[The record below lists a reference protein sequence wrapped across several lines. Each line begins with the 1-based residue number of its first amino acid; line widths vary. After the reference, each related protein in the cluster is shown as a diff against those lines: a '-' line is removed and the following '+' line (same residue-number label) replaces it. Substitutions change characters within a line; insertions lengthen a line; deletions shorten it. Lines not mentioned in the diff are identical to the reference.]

1 MEQFACRAGKS
12 QFFCQNRDASLKMSA
27 GHIEAEKR
35 TPLIRADRAFLLLVI
50 VGALLA
56 VLRCI
61 SLIGLPYQIDYG
73 EGLLLEGAQRVHH
86 SQALYPK
93 PFAFPVVLHVYG
105 PVAYATVA
113 LVLPGGEASFPAG
126 RGLVLMCSILVALL
140 LGTILKR
147 LTGSPWV
154 GFAFGLLLLTLPA
167 FRFWLY
173 LLRADLIGVLFSVIG
188 VTLYLLQEKR
198 WTWSIPFF
206 ALALFCKYSL
216 LAAPVAMFVDLMV
229 NRKVKQAIGFAV
241 GLASACLLVFLVLQS
256 RTDGWFAFHMFSTHR
271 DPYSLVQFFTLAALV
286 AASAPVVTALAVWYA
301 AQDLRGTRRGFPPIY
316 LVVSLI
322 TALTAGKLGST
333 TNHFVEWMVACCLCA
348 GLGYFLLLSR
358 YPARVTP
365 ITVLLSISMLAG
377 VIAENRSSVQ
387 PSSGL
392 TECGRAYQ
400 RVRDSQS
407 SAILSQSL
415 GPVLAA
421 GKPVLVSDPFVY
433 GELVQHGAWPD
444 RRVEQLVSEK
454 YFGLVVMVDEGSRPT
469 LPGAGIW
476 PASLLDAISTNYHIV
491 DRFACRDAGLILE
504 PVSPRPT
511 VDVLPGPG
519 R

>member
-86 SQALYPK
+86 SQPLYPK

-105 PVAYATVA
+105 PVAYATVT

-173 LLRADLIGVLFSVIG
+173 LLRADLIGVVFSVIG

-216 LAAPVAMFVDLMV
+216 LAAPVAMFVHLMV

-241 GLASACLLVFLVLQS
+241 
-256 RTDGWFAFHMFSTHR
+256 
-271 DPYSLVQFFTLAALV
+271 
-286 AASAPVVTALAVWYA
+286 
-301 AQDLRGTRRGFPPIY
+301 
-316 LVVSLI
+316 
-322 TALTAGKLGST
+322 
-333 TNHFVEWMVACCLCA
+333 
-348 GLGYFLLLSR
+348 
-358 YPARVTP
+358 
-365 ITVLLSISMLAG
+365 
-377 VIAENRSSVQ
+377 
-387 PSSGL
+387 
-392 TECGRAYQ
+392 
-400 RVRDSQS
+400 
-407 SAILSQSL
+407 
-415 GPVLAA
+415 
-421 GKPVLVSDPFVY
+421 
-433 GELVQHGAWPD
+433 
-444 RRVEQLVSEK
+444 
-454 YFGLVVMVDEGSRPT
+454 
-469 LPGAGIW
+469 
-476 PASLLDAISTNYHIV
+476 
-491 DRFACRDAGLILE
+491 
-504 PVSPRPT
+504 
-511 VDVLPGPG
+511 
-519 R
+519 